1 MYIISQII
9 MSTGLEYIRIHP
21 KLLLVNYSQTHHS
34 KIQWASSITIA
45 WTFLWYFSF
54 WNNSSPCLQDMKA
67 SGCVKMTLYFASL
80 SCERFASLKSS
91 SKSSEFVLFFTFY
104 VAALTFP
111 SLSLLIWSL
120 ISAFKGETTITTGCD
135 CAARHPQLILSR
147 NNEGRRWNMTDFPY
161 PVGKTATTSRPW

>member
-9 MSTGLEYIRIHP
+9 MSTGLQYIRIHP
-21 KLLLVNYSQTHHS
+21 ELLLVNYSQTHHS

-45 WTFLWYFSF
+45 WTFLWYFWV

-67 SGCVKMTLYFASL
+67 SGCVKVTSYFAAL
-80 SCERFASLKSS
+80 SCERFMSLKSS
-91 SKSSEFVLFFTFY
+91 SKSSEFILFFTFNI
-104 VAALTFP
+104 AALTFP
-111 SLSLLIWSL
+111 SLSLLIWSF

-135 CAARHPQLILSR
+135 CAARRPQLILSR